1 LLFSTTSQP
10 IIFKTISE
18 QKYPTS
24 EIIFLISEGIPSHLC
39 LGETDDR
46 QRQKAFFSFSIISL
60 NIKVTVN

>member
-1 LLFSTTSQP
+1 M
-10 IIFKTISE
+10 SE

-24 EIIFLISEGIPSHLC
+24 ENISLISEGLPSHLC

-46 QRQKAFFSFSIISL
+46 QRQKALFSFSSISL